1 MGMIKTL
8 FSIQQVMGISG
19 VTRRQLVYWHQT
31 KLIIPSSRTKG
42 GHARYSFTDL
52 IAVKT
57 AKKLIDAGLSVQR
70 IRHCISSL
78 ILFLPTCKEPLAEL
92 SLVTTGDVIL
102 VLHKNTAFEALTGQE
117 WILPIAEL
125 QEQAQFWQTSSPE
138 PTPIQGRLA
147 LVAKEF

>member
-8 FSIQQVMGISG
+8 FSIQQVMGISD
-19 VTRRQLVYWHQT
+19 VTRRQLVYWRQT
-31 KLIIPSSRTKG
+31 KLIIPSCRTKG

-70 IRHCISSL
+70 IRHSISSL
-78 ILFLPTCKEPLAEL
+78 VMFLPTCKEPLAEL

-125 QEQAQFWQTSSPE
+125 QEQAQFWQTSNPA